1 MHLYS
6 LTFLYLLLPVSVVVC
21 LFLPPRARAWAVV
34 TLSAFCYASIEH
46 ERVLLIAAVI
56 LADYLAARLLGRC
69 EGIPRLRTAVAT
81 VSAGANLALFV
92 LYGVLE
98 QLYGL
103 HIPLGLGVVC
113 LTGAGYLADCYYGY
127 VASERSL
134 VSFALVMGFF
144 PRLYA
149 GPLVYYGR
157 TVPQIHRMR
166 MSLERI
172 GRGGRVF
179 VQGLAKKV
187 ILGDGIYQI
196 YVRLHEVHYY
206 NAAVLHV
213 WMMVACLSLAICFL
227 LSGLCDMAR
236 GLGLIFGLDLP
247 ENFRDPFRSISINDF
262 FSRFNI
268 TVNRFMRKY
277 VYTAF
282 GAPQGG
288 TLSGIFNILLLSI
301 LIGLW
306 YGIRLNMVV
315 WGLYFSALVLC
326 EKFLLR
332 RIAEA
337 IPPVLRWIGCTIA
350 VQVSFVL
357 FAGSSL
363 KQSVDYLRVMFGLS
377 GADFLSNEVLYL
389 LNSNYLLLLVAV
401 FCASGMGRVAAGFF
415 RRTSPQIWEMVS
427 TLLTLILL
435 VVTTAFML

>member
-1 MHLYS
+1 MHPYN

-21 LFLPPRARAWAVV
+21 LLLPPRMRAYAVV
-34 TLSAFCYASIEH
+34 ALSAFCYASLEG
-46 ERVLLIAAVI
+46 ERILLIAAVI
-56 LADYLAARLLGRC
+56 LANYLAARLLVRC
-69 EGIPRLRTAVAT
+69 EGAPRLRALAAA
-81 VSAGANLALFV
+81 VSAGADLALFV

-103 HIPLGLGVVC
+103 HVPLGLGVVC

-127 VASERSL
+127 VAAERSL
-134 VSFALVMGFF
+134 VSFALAVGFF

-157 TVPQIHRMR
+157 LAPQLHRMR
-166 MSLERI
+166 VSLDRV

-196 YVRLHEVHYY
+196 YARLHEVHYY
-206 NAAVLHV
+206 NAAILHV
-213 WMMVACLSLAICFL
+213 WMMVICLSLATFFL
-227 LSGLCDMAR
+227 LSGFCDMAR
-236 GLGLIFGLDLP
+236 GLGMLFGIDLP

-282 GAPQGG
+282 GTPQGG

-332 RIAEA
+332 RIAETV
-337 IPPVLRWIGCTIA
+337 PPVLRWIGCTIA

-357 FAGSSL
+357 FAGNTL

-389 LNSNYLLLLVAV
+389 LNSNYLLLLVAI
-401 FCASGMGRVAAGFF
+401 FCASGMGRIVAGFC
-415 RRTSPQIWEMVS
+415 RRVSPRLWELVAM
-427 TLLTLILL
+427 LLTLLL
-435 VVTTAFML
+435 LAVTTAFML

>member
-1 MHLYS
+1 M
-6 LTFLYLLLPVSVVVC
+6 
-21 LFLPPRARAWAVV
+21 
-34 TLSAFCYASIEH
+34 
-46 ERVLLIAAVI
+46 
-56 LADYLAARLLGRC
+56 
-69 EGIPRLRTAVAT
+69 
-81 VSAGANLALFV
+81 
-92 LYGVLE
+92 
-98 QLYGL
+98 
-103 HIPLGLGVVC
+103 
-113 LTGAGYLADCYYGY
+113 AGYLC
-127 VASERSL
+127 R
-134 VSFALVMGFF
+134 
-144 PRLYA
+144 
-149 GPLVYYGR
+149 
-157 TVPQIHRMR
+157 
-166 MSLERI
+166 
-172 GRGGRVF
+172 
-179 VQGLAKKV
+179 
-187 ILGDGIYQI
+187 GIYQI

-213 WMMVACLSLAICFL
+213 WMMVACLSLSICFL

-337 IPPVLRWIGCTIA
+337 IPPVLPWIGCTIA

-377 GADFLSNEVLYL
+377 GADFLSNEV
-389 LNSNYLLLLVAV
+389 LLLVAV